1 MLFNSTIKVLIL
13 CYLILFN
20 VYTSWEI
27 VYVNPDITNESD
39 FPKKKKK
46 NLTWIQSVSFFFFN
60 YILFLCGRVGGVS
73 SKVVEEKS
81 LEE

>member
-1 MLFNSTIKVLIL
+1 M
-13 CYLILFN
+13 
-20 VYTSWEI
+20 YTSWEI

-46 NLTWIQSVSFFFFN
+46 KESDLNSICILFFFFN

>member
-1 MLFNSTIKVLIL
+1 MLFNSTINLYTSEL

-39 FPKKKKK
+39 
-46 NLTWIQSVSFFFFN
+46 L
-60 YILFLCGRVGGVS
+60 
-73 SKVVEEKS
+73 
-81 LEE
+81 

>member
-46 NLTWIQSVSFFFFN
+46 KKRI
-60 YILFLCGRVGGVS
+60 
-73 SKVVEEKS
+73 
-81 LEE
+81 

>member
-1 MLFNSTIKVLIL
+1 MLFNFIQ
-13 CYLILFN
+13 C
-20 VYTSWEI
+20 VYGLGNSLWEI

-46 NLTWIQSVSFFFFN
+46 KESDLNSICILLFFFLN